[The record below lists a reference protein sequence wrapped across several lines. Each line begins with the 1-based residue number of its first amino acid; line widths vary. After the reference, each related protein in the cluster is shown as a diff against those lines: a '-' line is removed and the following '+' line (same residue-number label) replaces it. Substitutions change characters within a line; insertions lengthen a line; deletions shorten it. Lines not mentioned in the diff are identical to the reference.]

1 LFVACTAKPPPPVRA
16 TALYLAE
23 EDGGDPAMPI
33 RMLVTPKFLRI
44 DDGIDDKD
52 FTLYDRA
59 ARMIYNVSTAD
70 RLILVIPPVPPRGKP
85 PKLLDRTKRDT
96 AVFPPVGGKSV
107 VHYRLLTN
115 GRLCYDLYAADDLL
129 PEAVIALRE
138 YREALSGEQ
147 RAAIGQMPSELK
159 APCDLANHVYS
170 PTRHLAHGFPV
181 RLVEFDTRDPK
192 RRRITE
198 LKDFR
203 TDLEVSSDSFTLP
216 AGFRR
221 MNIRELQKR

>member
-1 LFVACTAKPPPPVRA
+1 MI
-16 TALYLAE
+16 LAI
-23 EDGGDPAMPI
+23 GNRG
-33 RMLVTPKFLRI
+33 TPQ
-44 DDGIDDKD
+44 
-52 FTLYDRA
+52 
-59 ARMIYNVSTAD
+59 
-70 RLILVIPPVPPRGKP
+70 
-85 PKLLDRTKRDT
+85 KLLHRTKRDT
-96 AVFPPVGGKSV
+96 AAFPTVGGKSV

-115 GRLCYDLYAADDLL
+115 GRLCYDLYAADGLL

-147 RAAIGQMPSELK
+147 RAAIGNMPSEQK
-159 APCDLANHVYS
+159 APCDLANHVYL

-192 RRRITE
+192 RRRVTE

-203 TDLEVSSDSFTLP
+203 TDLEVQPDMFKLP
-216 AGFRR
+216 EGFRR